1 MSEATGAQ
9 VDVELVV
16 DKEPAAMWEL
26 ITDVTRI
33 GEWSP
38 ECKAG
43 EWLDGGTAR
52 VGARF
57 EGRNHFGN
65 GFIGTTTCLVTEAE
79 QPSVF
84 EWIVLDP
91 SHSPDTPGSIWRY
104 ELAPGDE
111 PGQTRVHHRFV
122 HGPGVTGLSE
132 QMGSHPDQAQQI
144 LQDRLD
150 QLHKHMTV
158 TLEGMARS

>member
-1 MSEATGAQ
+1 
-9 VDVELVV
+9 
-16 DKEPAAMWEL
+16 MWEL
-26 ITDVTRI
+26 ITDVARI

-38 ECKAG
+38 ECKGGA
-43 EWLDGGTAR
+43 WLDGDTPRA
-52 VGARF
+52 GARF
-57 EGRNHFGN
+57 EGHNHFEN
-65 GFIGTTTCLVTEAE
+65 GFIGTTTCLVTEA
-79 QPSVF
+79 QPPSVF

-91 SHSPDTPGSIWRY
+91 SHSPESPGSTWRY

-132 QMGSHPDQAQQI
+132 HMTSHPEQARQI

-150 QLHKHMTV
+150 KLRKHMTV

>member
-1 MSEATGAQ
+1 VSQATGAQ

-52 VGARF
+52 IGARF

-65 GFIGTTTCLVTEAE
+65 GFIGTTICLVTEAE

-132 QMGSHPDQAQQI
+132 QMGSHPEQAQQI
-144 LQDRLD
+144 LQDR
-150 QLHKHMTV
+150 LHKHMTV